1 MNNFKVGYYV
11 ICRIGDT
18 TDYGTDIHK
27 IIRIEDRGEG
37 KGYNYYFE
45 DSPDIPHESYTMML
59 PLVYIND
66 LYKYKEY
73 LNENLADTEMK
84 LEKLADHK
92 KSVVGAIQITS
103 DNILA
108 ITDNL
113 MKLSLSGFPKINEL
127 LKKRDV

>member
-27 IIRIEDRGEG
+27 IIRIEDRGKG
-37 KGYNYYFE
+37 KGFNYYFE

-66 LYKYKEY
+66 HR
-73 LNENLADTEMK
+73 N
-84 LEKLADHK
+84 
-92 KSVVGAIQITS
+92 
-103 DNILA
+103 
-108 ITDNL
+108 
-113 MKLSLSGFPKINEL
+113 
-127 LKKRDV
+127 

>member
-1 MNNFKVGYYV
+1 MNDFNIGDYV
-11 ICRIGDT
+11 ICRIDGT
-18 TDYGTDIHK
+18 TNYGTDIHK
-27 IIRIEDRGEG
+27 IIRIENQGEG
-37 KGYNYYFE
+37 NEFDYYFE
-45 DSPDIPHESYTMML
+45 DSPDIPHKSHTMIL

-92 KSVVGAIQITS
+92 KSVVETIQITS
-103 DNILA
+103 DTILA

-113 MKLSLSGFPKINEL
+113 MKVSLSGLPKINEL

>member
-37 KGYNYYFE
+37 RGYNYYFE

-59 PLVYIND
+59 PPVYIND

-84 LEKLADHK
+84 LQKLTDRKNSIIDTQNDISNA
-92 KSVVGAIQITS
+92 
-103 DNILA
+103 ILA

-113 MKLSLSGFPKINEL
+113 MKVSLSGLPKINEL
-127 LKKRDV
+127 LKNRNV